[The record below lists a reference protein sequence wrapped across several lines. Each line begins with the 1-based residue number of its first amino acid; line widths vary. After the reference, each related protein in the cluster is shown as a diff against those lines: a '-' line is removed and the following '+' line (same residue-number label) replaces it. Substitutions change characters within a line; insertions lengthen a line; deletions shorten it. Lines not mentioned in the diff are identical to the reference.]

1 MPDDFKSVSDIL
13 NQSEEFKNVIGFI
26 KDYELIENFGIIFPE
41 LKKVAIPV
49 KIIKGLLY
57 LRVENSVW
65 RNELKI
71 RQELIIS
78 RINTSFNREM
88 VKAIKFTA

>member
-1 MPDDFKSVSDIL
+1 MPDNFKSVSDVI

-26 KDYELIENFGIIFPE
+26 KDYELIENFGNIFPE
-41 LKKVAIPV
+41 LKKVAVPV

-78 RINTSFNREM
+78 RINIAFNREM
-88 VKAIKFTA
+88 VKGIKFTA